1 MLLFTEILYSVSKVV
16 TIFYLFKTNITISR
30 LSINVNQ
37 QYAIPD
43 LQHYI
48 YEHMVETKANIS
60 KYMKKSNPKL
70 IENNFY
76 KLSDHSI
83 QTYF

>member
-1 MLLFTEILYSVSKVV
+1 
-16 TIFYLFKTNITISR
+16 
-30 LSINVNQ
+30 
-37 QYAIPD
+37 
-43 LQHYI
+43 
-48 YEHMVETKANIS
+48 MVEIKANIS